1 MDIER
6 GASNTFL
13 VPARE
18 LETHYLLVF
27 QNMDDPTNYQR
38 VITTN
43 TGPSSSP
50 LMLTVVETNNATA
63 VDGEVTLGL
72 GDWQVSIYGQN
83 SDTNLNPSASVREVH
98 SELVRVHGD
107 ATVAAEYPPDCST
120 DGADPCPFDILVNV
134 DGSLVQTITDVDPC
148 EDNTLT
154 INITYS

>member
-38 VITTN
+38 AITTN

-63 VDGEVTLGL
+63 VTRETAQAGDLAYYPGHVMMYLGIDNAIIHAPFTGRNVEV
-72 GDWQVSIYGQN
+72 DFISKSRVN
-83 SDTNLNPSASVREVH
+83 SVRF
-98 SELVRVHGD
+98 GN
-107 ATVAAEYPPDCST
+107 PM
-120 DGADPCPFDILVNV
+120 G
-134 DGSLVQTITDVDPC
+134 
-148 EDNTLT
+148 
-154 INITYS
+154 